1 MAHPALN
8 INPFSSYI
16 NLAQTGW
23 GIVKNFFKS
32 IEPYQPA
39 VATISILS
47 KAAYKSNLRVIKEKN
62 VRDLENRLKI
72 IRAVERERG
81 VPLTKSRAVEYLLQ
95 KEATDQLH
103 IRIAIMQLGSLLF
116 SHPGANFWNSSVTI
130 FGRLASIEHYYKNLN
145 EEPNNKLNAILGVFS
160 VLGTGVALLK
170 QIGAIEEYTP
180 LCHGIIGLS
189 FVSMAIETA
198 LMVKNWLGK

>member
-1 MAHPALN
+1 MTFISNSLQT
-8 INPFSSYI
+8 
-16 NLAQTGW
+16 AQYGW
-23 GIVKNFFKS
+23 GLVKDFFKS

-47 KAAYKSNLRVIKEKN
+47 KAAYKSKLRVVKEKN
-62 VRDLENRLKI
+62 VRDLENRLKV
-72 IRAVERERG
+72 IRAVEREKG
-81 VPLTKSRAVEYLLQ
+81 VPLTKSKALVYLLQ

-103 IRIAIMQLGSLLF
+103 IRIAMMQLGSLFF
-116 SHPGANFWNSSVTI
+116 SHPGSNFWNSSVTM
-130 FGRLASIEHYYKNLN
+130 FGRLASIEHYYKHMD
-145 EEPNNKLNAILGVFS
+145 EEPTNKLNAILGVTS

-189 FVSMAIETA
+189 FVSMAVETA